1 MCRALFHVSIH
12 HIQEGRLLRKVPKKG
27 LKNGIIIHE
36 PLSQSKKMR
45 IFYAFYK
52 PFIFNILQND
62 KISKDSKIR
71 YFRPKT
77 GYFSTH
83 KAYIYDG

>member
-12 HIQEGRLLRKVPKKG
+12 HIQEGEIVKKSTKKG
-27 LKNGIIIHE
+27 LKKTAL
-36 PLSQSKKMR
+36 LSTNLYLRVKMR

-52 PFIFNILQND
+52 PLIFNTLQNG
-62 KISKDSKIR
+62 KIFKGSKMR

-77 GYFSTH
+77 GYFSPH

>member
-1 MCRALFHVSIH
+1 MH
-12 HIQEGRLLRKVPKKG
+12 
-27 LKNGIIIHE
+27 
-36 PLSQSKKMR
+36 

-52 PFIFNILQND
+52 PFIFNTLQNG
-62 KISKDSKIR
+62 KIFKGSKMR

-77 GYFSTH
+77 GYFSPH

>member
-1 MCRALFHVSIH
+1 MCRAFFHVCIH
-12 HIQEGRLLRKVPKKG
+12 HIRGGEIVKKSTKKG
-27 LKNGIIIHE
+27 LKKRHYYPRTFTSE
-36 PLSQSKKMR
+36 QKMH

-77 GYFSTH
+77 GYFSPH

>member
-1 MCRALFHVSIH
+1 
-12 HIQEGRLLRKVPKKG
+12 
-27 LKNGIIIHE
+27 
-36 PLSQSKKMR
+36 MR

-52 PFIFNILQND
+52 PFIFNTLQND
-62 KISKDSKIR
+62 KISKDSKTR

-77 GYFSTH
+77 GYFYPH